1 MNIAIV
7 GAAMGGLTA
16 GIALKNLDIR
26 SRFMNKQLKY
36 YL

>member
-7 GAAMGGLTA
+7 GAGMGVLTA
-16 GIALKNLDIR
+16 GIALKNLGIK

>member
-7 GAAMGGLTA
+7 GAGMGGLTA

-26 SRFMNKQLKY
+26 SRFMNKQQKFY
-36 YL
+36 R